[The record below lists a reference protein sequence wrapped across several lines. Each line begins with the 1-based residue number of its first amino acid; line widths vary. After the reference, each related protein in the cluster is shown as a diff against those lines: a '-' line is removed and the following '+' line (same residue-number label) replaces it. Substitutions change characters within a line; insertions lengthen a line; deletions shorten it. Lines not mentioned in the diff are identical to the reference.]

1 MKSDFSVGANS
12 FALKIR
18 HGFTEDS
25 LKPSSNFISGKTV
38 VEPIINIGVHIVRM
52 NSHLQIKPTPKQTT
66 CRCEFI
72 RTAELRKLKWLNFG
86 ASVYI
91 YVSVRM
97 NSHLHIKPN
106 PKQITCRFKF
116 IRTAEQR
123 KLKKLIFG
131 ASGYGGGMIN
141 AFIIGEIVYLAEN
154 IKKLALII

>member
-52 NSHLQIKPTPKQTT
+52 NSHLQKT
-66 CRCEFI
+66 
-72 RTAELRKLKWLNFG
+72 
-86 ASVYI
+86 
-91 YVSVRM
+91 
-97 NSHLHIKPN
+97 
-106 PKQITCRFKF
+106 
-116 IRTAEQR
+116 EQR
-123 KLKKLIFG
+123 ILKTLNFG